1 MAKINSDKEN
11 SKSQEI
17 NKVSL
22 NQTSDAGDGS
32 SNTGVSGDYKYSLLD
47 SQGIQGF
54 TRFGGFVY
62 DDFIKDLQGRKG
74 AAVYRE
80 MKDNDP
86 VIGAVLQ
93 SIESLIRSIEWHIEA
108 QGNKEEDKVCAEF
121 VNSCF
126 SDMSTTWNN
135 TMSDILTF
143 IPYGYSCLEINYKI
157 RRGDNK
163 NPRFNSK
170 YCDGLIGWKD
180 WSIRAQETIWSWNF
194 DRQNNVLGFTQLAAP
209 DFTHR
214 YIPMEKVIH
223 FKASNNRGNPEG
235 RSMLRNAYRPWYFKK
250 NIEEIEAI
258 GIEKDLNGIP
268 IFRLPPEILQA
279 AQDEDENSEA
289 RIAYNNWINIA
300 KGVKRNSQ
308 SAVILPSVFDENNNR
323 LYDIDV
329 IKTGATRKQ
338 FDSTEIIQRY
348 AKEIAMSLM
357 ADFILLGN
365 NSQGSFALSDSKV
378 SMFRQSLNFLLKVI
392 AETINEQAIV
402 KLVKLNKFKGIT
414 DYPKIVHSN
423 IDEKSLQE
431 TANFIQQ
438 LVNSNVLHVENDKNL
453 ENAMREKAE
462 LPPKTSN
469 DGSLS
474 VEGGVSND

>member
-1 MAKINSDKEN
+1 MAEVKDTKNT
-11 SKSQEI
+11 KST
-17 NKVSL
+17 L
-22 NQTSDAGDGS
+22 NRKADAGDGS
-32 SNTGVSGDYKYSLLD
+32 SNTGVSGEYKYNLLE
-47 SQGIQGF
+47 SQGVQGF

-62 DDFIKDLQGRKG
+62 DDFLKELHGRKG
-74 AAVYRE
+74 AAIYRE

-93 SIESLIRSIEWHIEA
+93 SIESLIRSVDWHVEA
-108 QGNKEEDKVCAEF
+108 QGTTEEDKVCAEF

-143 IPYGYSCLEINYKI
+143 IPYGYSLLEINYKI
-157 RRGDNK
+157 RRGDSK
-163 NPRFNSK
+163 DSRFNSK

-180 WSIRAQETIWSWNF
+180 WSIRAQETIWTWNF
-194 DRQNNVLGFTQLAAP
+194 DKQNKVLGFTQLAPP
-209 DFTHR
+209 DFNFR
-214 YIPMEKVIH
+214 YIPMEKCIH

-235 RSMLRNAYRPWYFKK
+235 RSMLRNAYRPFYFKK

-268 IFRLPPEILQA
+268 KITLSPEIMQA
-279 AQDEDENSEA
+279 ANDPNASDEA
-289 RIAYNNWINIA
+289 KMAYNNWVNIA

-308 SAVILPSVFDENNNR
+308 SAILLPAVFDENNNR

-357 ADFILLGN
+357 ADFLLLGN

-378 SMFRQSLNFLLKVI
+378 SMFRQSLTFLLKI
-392 AETINEQAIV
+392 ICETINEQAIV

-438 LVNSNVLHVENDKNL
+438 LVNSNVLHVDNDRNL

-462 LPPKTSN
+462 LPPKTSEDTN
-469 DGSLS
+469 IA
-474 VEGGVSND
+474 VEGGITND

>member
-1 MAKINSDKEN
+1 MAEVNNRS
-11 SKSQEI
+11 S
-17 NKVSL
+17 SL
-22 NQTSDAGDGS
+22 NRKADAGDGS
-32 SNTGVSGDYKYSLLD
+32 SNSFVSGEYKYSLLE

-62 DDFIKDLQGRKG
+62 DDFLRELQGRKG
-74 AAVYRE
+74 AAVFRE

-86 VIGAVLQ
+86 VIGAILTA
-93 SIESLIRSIEWHIEA
+93 IESLIRACDWHIEA
-108 QGNKEEDKVCAEF
+108 QGSTEEDKVCAEF

-126 SDMSTTWNN
+126 SDMSITWNN
-135 TMSDILTF
+135 IMSDILTF
-143 IPYGYSCLEINYKI
+143 IPYGYSILEINYKI
-157 RRGDNK
+157 RRGENK
-163 NPRFNSK
+163 DSRFNSK
-170 YCDGLIGWKD
+170 YNDGMIGWKD

-194 DRQNNVLGFTQLAAP
+194 DRQNNLLGFTQLAPP
-209 DFTHR
+209 DFSHR
-214 YIPMEKVIH
+214 YIPMEKTIH

-268 IFRLPPEILQA
+268 IFRLPPEIMQA
-279 AQDEDENSEA
+279 AATSDANDEA
-289 RIAYNNWINIA
+289 RMAYNNWINIA

-308 SAVILPSVFDENNNR
+308 SAVILPSVFDENNNK
-323 LYDIDV
+323 LYDIDI

-402 KLVKLNKFKGIT
+402 KIVKLNKFTGIT
-414 DYPKIVHSN
+414 EYPKIVHSN

-438 LVNSNVLHVENDKNL
+438 LVNANVLHVDSDKNL
-453 ENAMREKAE
+453 ENTMREKAD
-462 LPPKTSN
+462 LPPKSSDNN
-469 DGSLS
+469 DIQ
-474 VEGGVSND
+474 VEGGISND